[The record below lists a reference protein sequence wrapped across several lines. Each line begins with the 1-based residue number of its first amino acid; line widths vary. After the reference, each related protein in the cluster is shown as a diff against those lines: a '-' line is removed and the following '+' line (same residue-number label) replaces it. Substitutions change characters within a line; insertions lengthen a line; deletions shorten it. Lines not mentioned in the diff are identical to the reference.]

1 MTHPFDEA
9 LQLQRL
15 DEHTLQGQTLP
26 VYDNMVGP
34 FGGILAATMLHALQ
48 QETQSQGEPVSVNVN
63 YAGPVAATPFEI
75 RTQCLRSNRSTTH
88 AQAQL
93 IQDGKVAV
101 YASAVFARRHETWTA
116 QEQARP
122 EVPAAAQCPRQRLDV
137 GPRWLGA
144 YDMRFIEGELK
155 LDGQPREDTS
165 SLLWVRDEPPRAL
178 DFAALLA
185 MSDIFFPRSF
195 IRQQQL
201 GIAGTIAL
209 STHFH
214 ATAETLAR
222 TGSQHLLARAR
233 GQGFRRG
240 YFDQSAQLW
249 NADGELLAS
258 SLQSVYYKG

>member
-15 DEHTLQGQTLP
+15 DEHTLQGQTSP

-34 FGGILAATMLHALQ
+34 FGGILAATLLHALQ
-48 QETQSQGEPVSVNVN
+48 QEMQLEGEPVSVHVN
-63 YAGPVAATPFEI
+63 YAGPVTAEAFQVHT
-75 RTQCLRSNRSTTH
+75 RVLRSNRSTAH
-88 AQAQL
+88 GQAQL
-93 IQDGKVAV
+93 IQDGQVAV

-116 QEQARP
+116 QEQLMPA
-122 EVPAAAQCPRQRLDV
+122 VPAAAQYPRQRLEA
-137 GPRWLGA
+137 GPRWLAA
-144 YDMRFIEGELK
+144 YDMRWIEGELI

-178 DFAALLA
+178 DFPALLA
-185 MSDIFFPRSF
+185 MSDVFFPRSF

-222 TGSQHLLARAR
+222 TGTQHLLARAR

-249 NADGELLAS
+249 NAEGELLATS
-258 SLQSVYYKG
+258 MQSVYYKG